1 MGKPVFLGD
10 EVAAAGWRLAGVDVR
25 VPRAGGEGAA
35 LAAALAQAPLV
46 IISAEVAARMPEP
59 ALRAALR
66 GLAPLTMVVPDLHGT
81 TPYPDIAARMKHQ
94 LGIEA

>member
-1 MGKPVFLGD
+1 MGAPVFLGD
-10 EVAAAGWRLAGVDVR
+10 EVAAAGWRLAGVDAR
-25 VPRAGGEGAA
+25 VPRAGAEGAV

-46 IISAEVAARMPEP
+46 IVSAGIAARMPEP

-66 GLAPLTMVVPDLHGT
+66 GLAPLTVIVPDLRGT
-81 TPYPDIAARMKHQ
+81 APYPDIAARMKHQ

>member
-1 MGKPVFLGD
+1 MTAPVFLGD
-10 EVAAAGWRLAGVDVR
+10 EVAATGWRLAGVDAR

-35 LAAALAQAPLV
+35 LAAALEQAPLV
-46 IISAEVAARMPEP
+46 IVSAEVAARMPEP

-66 GLAPLTMVVPDLHGT
+66 GLAPLTVVIPDLRGA
-81 TPYPDIAARMKHQ
+81 TPYPDIAARMKQQ